1 MRSSQSK
8 SKALMAAFVVTI
20 VVAMIVMLRV
30 AFAFY
35 RTEEWNTPAPIPLF
49 ILFEIPLV
57 VVLIFVLSSA
67 SAGGDE
73 KRASIATGTAFGCA
87 LFFAIL
93 TPILWLGAAFT
104 PPFGNGRVPHLAAFR
119 MALFPALIVCLL
131 VMLFACS
138 NLKKIVPFLISAVC
152 GFLYGIVAISLG
164 SAISIPGS
172 GPAKTKEYESLLRQ
186 SSQFVGAPEMTAL
199 TACLIREQ
207 NLHSENGFPKSL
219 AQMRSSLKCGATRFA
234 DPTAIRG
241 YWLFYWPIGD
251 EGSKKITDFR
261 LQAVSMDSVPD
272 SVLMS
277 DKRGIIFE
285 YKRFLAPEDRKP
297 IPPGAQYLRSAA
309 QGCGGVRLL
318 QNAIRNYSQRHGT
331 RVLPQSI
338 QDALTDM
345 DRASF
350 TFDARDPNELHF
362 GSNSNDGTR
371 HSDVW
376 LVRYD
381 PPTAQTA
388 GQFTASSQ
396 CLAYGK
402 DCIRSC
408 FLDGFGSVHGT
419 GEPRAATAED
429 PRSSDCELDFS
440 CSDDVWPLS
449 EMPSEGR
456 REEANFLYLL
466 HTTKWW

>member
-1 MRSSQSK
+1 MHSSQSY
-8 SKALMAAFVVTI
+8 SKVMMATFVTTI

-49 ILFEIPLV
+49 LLFEIPLI
-57 VVLIFVLSSA
+57 VVLIFAVGA
-67 SAGGDE
+67 EDE

-119 MALFPALIVCLL
+119 MALLPAFLVCLFM
-131 VMLFACS
+131 MLFAFL

-152 GFLYGIVAISLG
+152 GFFYCLFAIYVV
-164 SAISIPGS
+164 SAISVPGS
-172 GPAKTKEYESLLRQ
+172 GAAKTKEYESLLRQ
-186 SSQFVGAPEMTAL
+186 TSQSVGAPEMGAL

-207 NLHSENGFPKSL
+207 NLHPENGFPKSL
-219 AQMRSSLKCGATRFA
+219 AQIRGSLNCDAA
-234 DPTAIRG
+234 HLAYPTAIKG
-241 YWLFYWPIGD
+241 YWLFYWPIEE
-251 EGSKKITDFR
+251 EGSRKITDFR
-261 LQAVSMDSVPD
+261 LQAVSMDSVPY
-272 SVLMS
+272 SILMS
-277 DKRGIIFE
+277 DKRGIILE
-285 YKRFLAPEDRKP
+285 YKWISAQKDQKP
-297 IPPGAQYLRSAA
+297 ISPDAQYLRSVGP
-309 QGCGGVRLL
+309 GCVGIRLL
-318 QNAIRNYSQRHGT
+318 QNAIRNYMQRHETG
-331 RVLPQSI
+331 VLPQSI

-350 TFDARDPNELHF
+350 TFDPRTPNDLHY
-362 GSNSNDGTR
+362 GSSSSDGTR

-381 PPTAQTA
+381 PPTEQTA
-388 GQFTASSQ
+388 GQFTASSE

-408 FLDGFGSVHGT
+408 FLDGFGFVHAT

-429 PRSSDCELDFS
+429 PRSSDCELEWS
-440 CSDDVWPLS
+440 CRDDVWPLS
-449 EMPSEGR
+449 DMPSEGR
-456 REEANFLYLL
+456 REEANDLYLL
-466 HTTKWW
+466 YTTKWW